1 MPDVSV
7 IIVTYNTCVETRT
20 CIDNVFSH
28 TKDCSLEVIVVDN
41 ASTDGT
47 QEQLSKEGCIT
58 YICND
63 ANIGFGR
70 ANNVGIKRA
79 SGRNILFLNSDT
91 LLQNDAISIL
101 CKYLDSHPEAGAVGG
116 NLYKADG
123 APTHSYRRFFPS
135 IYSELNDLTGELLEK
150 IVHPHDAEFNTTSA
164 PLPVSFITGADLMVR
179 RSVLDA
185 IGGGFNPD
193 FFMYYEDCEL
203 CWRIHKAGYSVVN
216 VPEARIT
223 HLTGYS
229 LKSMPSIT
237 KARMVF
243 NSRKLFYRICY
254 SWLARI
260 PIYCT
265 LFCMIVLKRIRY
277 AGSAHYRAFGTAMM
291 RELFRP
297 VLIMGDPSKSDC
309 KF

>member
-1 MPDVSV
+1 MSDVSI
-7 IIVTYNTCVETRT
+7 IIVTFNTCSETRA
-20 CIDNVFSH
+20 CIDSIFAN
-28 TKDCSLEVIVVDN
+28 TKECIFEVIVVDN
-41 ASTDGT
+41 ASMDDAVEKLAGD
-47 QEQLSKEGCIT
+47 ERIL
-58 YICND
+58 YIRND
-63 ANIGFGR
+63 TNLGFGR
-70 ANNVGIKRA
+70 ANNVGIARA
-79 SGRNILFLNSDT
+79 TGRNILFLNSDT

-101 CKYLDSHPEAGAVGG
+101 CKYLDSHPEVGAVGG

-123 APTHSYRRFFPS
+123 TPTHSYRRFFPS
-135 IYSELNDLTGELLEK
+135 LYSEINDLTGELLEK
-150 IVHPHDAEFNTTSA
+150 IVHPQDAEFNTTSA

-216 VPEARIT
+216 VPEALIT

-229 LKSMPSIT
+229 LRNMPST
-237 KARMVF
+237 AKARMVF

-260 PIYCT
+260 PIYFT

-277 AGSAHYRAFGTAMM
+277 AGNAHYRAFGAEMM

-297 VLIMGDPSKSDC
+297 VRIMRDPSQE
-309 KF
+309 